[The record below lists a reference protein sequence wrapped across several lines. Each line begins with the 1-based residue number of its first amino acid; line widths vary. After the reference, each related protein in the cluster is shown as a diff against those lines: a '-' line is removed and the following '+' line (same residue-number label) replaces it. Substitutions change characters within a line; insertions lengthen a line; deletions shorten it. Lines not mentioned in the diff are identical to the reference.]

1 MLSIIYNK
9 TFRAIFYQFIIVTLL
24 VIGLWFMFTNLFHN
38 IESKG
43 IKTGFDF
50 LSERSGFNIS
60 ESPIAYSNNSTFF
73 DAFLVGITNTLYVS
87 VVAIIFSTIIG
98 VIIGIARLSKIFLV
112 SKFALVYVETFRNIP
127 LLLQILF
134 WYNVVLVSLPSPRN
148 SIQLGAGMIL
158 NNRGFSVPRPIMG
171 DGFNWVILSFFVA
184 IAIIIYISKIAKRRF
199 EETGKSVFLLPW
211 NIIILIAIPSTVFL
225 ILGSPL
231 SFNSPKLIG
240 FNYEGGMVYSPEFLA
255 LAFSLSIYTATFT
268 AEAVRS
274 GIEAVYIGQKEA
286 AAALGLNK
294 YQSLKLVVLPQAIR
308 VAFPPIISQ
317 FLNVVKNS
325 SLATAIG
332 YPELVT
338 VFAGTALNQTGQ
350 ALEIIMM
357 TMSVYLFISLIIS
370 AILNYVNKKM
380 KIKGN

>member
-1 MLSIIYNK
+1 MSIIYNK

-38 IESKG
+38 IEAKG

-50 LSERSGFNIS
+50 LSERAGFDIS
-60 ESPIAYSNNSTFF
+60 ESPIAYSANSTFF
-73 DAFLVGITNTLYVS
+73 DSFLVGIANTLYVS
-87 VVAIIFSTIIG
+87 VVAIIFSTILG

-112 SKFALVYVETFRNIP
+112 SKFALIYIETFRNIP

-134 WYNVVLVSLPSPRN
+134 WYNVVLASLPSPKQ
-148 SIQLGAGMIL
+148 SIQLGADMIL
-158 NNRGFSVPRPIMG
+158 NNRGFSVPRPILEN
-171 DGFNWVILSFFVA
+171 GFNWVIVSFFVA
-184 IAIIIYISKIAKRRF
+184 IAVVMYISKIAKRRF
-199 EETGKSVFLLPW
+199 EKTGHDTFLLPW
-211 NIIILIAIPSTVFL
+211 NILILIAIPFTAYL
-225 ILGSPL
+225 LAGSPL
-231 SFNSPKLIG
+231 SFDVPVLEG

-274 GIEAVYIGQKEA
+274 GIEAVDVGQKEA

-308 VAFPPIISQ
+308 IAFPPIISQ

-338 VFAGTALNQTGQ
+338 IFSGTALNQTGQ
-350 ALEIIMM
+350 AIEIIMM
-357 TMSVYLFISLIIS
+357 TMSVYLVVSLIIS
-370 AILNYVNKKM
+370 VILNYVNKKM
-380 KIKGN
+380 EIKGR